1 MSETILEEAARLTS
15 ADRQDAY
22 AHPRDNLTQTA
33 ELWTAYLRYK
43 RGAPLDARDVA
54 WMMCMVKA
62 SRDSYK
68 RKRDNLVDGA
78 GWLRCAEM
86 AEELGSGATGEASE

>member
-1 MSETILEEAARLTS
+1 MNILNEADGLTS

-22 AHPRDNLTQTA
+22 DHPRDNLGQTA
-33 ELWTAYLRYK
+33 DLWTAYLRRK
-43 RGAPLDARDVA
+43 LNAPLDARDVA
-54 WMMCMVKA
+54 WMMVAVKM

-68 RKRDNLVDGA
+68 RKRDNLIDGA

-86 AEELGSGATGEASE
+86 AEDVTC